1 MLARFQIPRKP
12 AGLILDYHM
21 VGIMK
26 TKLSILVFPVLV
38 CASSMAVA
46 EDIAVG
52 TLLALDRK
60 AKMLVLSDRSAWTL
74 EEMKSPL
81 PAELKAGDRV
91 EIRYESDEEGIG
103 EIKSIRLLPP
113 GKTTTG
119 GADIS
124 EGTVLVFDR
133 KANLLVLTD
142 RTVWALELAKSP
154 APAGLKSGDRIRIEY
169 DSDEEGVSSIYG
181 IEVMN

>member
-1 MLARFQIPRKP
+1 
-12 AGLILDYHM
+12 
-21 VGIMK
+21 MK
-26 TKLSILVFPVLV
+26 TKLSILLFSVLISAV
-38 CASSMAVA
+38 SVAVA
-46 EDIAVG
+46 EDVTEG

-60 AKMLVLSDRSAWTL
+60 AKMLVLSDRTAWTL
-74 EEMKSPL
+74 GEMKSPL
-81 PAELKAGDRV
+81 PAELKAGDRI

-113 GKTTTG
+113 EKITTG

-142 RTVWALELAKSP
+142 RTVWALELSKSP
-154 APAGLKSGDRIRIEY
+154 APAALKAGDRIRIEY

-181 IEVMN
+181 IEILN

>member
-1 MLARFQIPRKP
+1 
-12 AGLILDYHM
+12 
-21 VGIMK
+21 MK
-26 TKLSILVFPVLV
+26 TQLSIAVFSILLCLVPPAA
-38 CASSMAVA
+38 AS
-46 EDIAVG
+46 DITEG

-60 AKMLVLSDRSAWTL
+60 AGMLVLSDRTVWSL
-74 EEMKSPL
+74 EDMKSPL

-103 EIKSIRLLPP
+103 EIKSIRLLPDE
-113 GKTTTG
+113 KITTG

-133 KANLLVLTD
+133 KANLVVLTD

-154 APAGLKSGDRIRIEY
+154 APAGLKAGDRIRIEY
-169 DSDEEGVSSIYG
+169 DSDEEGISSIYS
-181 IEVMN
+181 IEILAN

>member
-1 MLARFQIPRKP
+1 
-12 AGLILDYHM
+12 
-21 VGIMK
+21 MK
-26 TKLSILVFPVLV
+26 TQCTFAAFSALLCLV
-38 CASSMAVA
+38 SQAVA
-46 EDIAVG
+46 SDVTEG

-60 AKMLVLSDRSAWTL
+60 AEMMVLSDRTVWRL
-74 EEMKSPL
+74 EEMKTPL
-81 PAELKAGDRV
+81 PAELRAGDRI
-91 EIRYESDEEGIG
+91 EIQYESDEEGIG

-113 GKTTTG
+113 EKNTTG

-142 RTVWALELAKSP
+142 RTVWALELSKSP

-169 DSDEEGVSSIYG
+169 DSDEEGISSIYG
-181 IEVMN
+181 IDILAN

>member
-1 MLARFQIPRKP
+1 
-12 AGLILDYHM
+12 M
-21 VGIMK
+21 VNIMK
-26 TKLSILVFPVLV
+26 TQLSFAVLFVLLGLVSPAA
-38 CASSMAVA
+38 AS
-46 EDIAVG
+46 DITEG

-60 AKMLVLSDRSAWTL
+60 AGMLVLSDRTVWSL

-103 EIKSIRLLPP
+103 EIKSIRLLPAE
-113 GKTTTG
+113 KITTG

-133 KANLLVLTD
+133 KANLLVLKD
-142 RTVWALELAKSP
+142 RTVWALELSKSP

-169 DSDEEGVSSIYG
+169 ESDEEGISSIYG
-181 IEVMN
+181 IEIIAN